1 MRSTASRDIPT
12 SSGSCSGASVVISAR
27 SEGTGTRRSGSG
39 PIGGRGGGGGG
50 TMGAGDP
57 SVLRRKFGVIAVD
70 AGARLPVPG
79 SRSHTGGTW
88 RLPGAG
94 RRVPAPPNGVE
105 CSTQGTSVPAAMGEG
120 ALDGVLVADFSR
132 VLAGPVCSM
141 TLADL
146 GADVIKVERPDGG
159 DDTRAWGP
167 PWTDRGATYYLGL
180 NRGKRSIALD
190 LREEADRE
198 LAWRL
203 ATRADVVLESFRSG
217 TMERYGLGYEAVAEA
232 NPGVVY
238 CSATAFGAG
247 DPRPGYDLLLQAGG
261 GLMRVTGEE
270 GGRPLK
276 VGAAVVDLICGL
288 HATIGVLAA
297 LHARAADPEGRG
309 QRVEATLMLA
319 ALTALVNQGS
329 AHLLAGASPGR
340 LGNRHPSIAPSPPYR
355 AADEDFV
362 VAVANDTLFARLCA
376 AIARPELTQD
386 ERFATNPARRE
397 HIDALDAELEA
408 AFAAR
413 PAREWVALL
422 NEAGVP
428 AGPIND
434 VAAAFAMAAEAG
446 LGPVAEGDGL
456 PVGGPGRRAL

>member
-1 MRSTASRDIPT
+1 
-12 SSGSCSGASVVISAR
+12 
-27 SEGTGTRRSGSG
+27 
-39 PIGGRGGGGGG
+39 
-50 TMGAGDP
+50 MG
-57 SVLRRKFGVIAVD
+57 
-70 AGARLPVPG
+70 
-79 SRSHTGGTW
+79 
-88 RLPGAG
+88 
-94 RRVPAPPNGVE
+94 
-105 CSTQGTSVPAAMGEG
+105 QG

-146 GADVIKVERPDGG
+146 GADVVKVERPDGG
-159 DDTRAWGP
+159 DDTRSWGP
-167 PWTDRGATYYLGL
+167 PWTERGATYYLGL

-190 LREEADRE
+190 LREEGDRE

-203 ATRADVVLESFRSG
+203 ATRADVVLESFRAG

-238 CSATAFGAG
+238 CSVTAFGAG
-247 DPRPGYDLLLQAGG
+247 DPRPGYDLLLQAMG
-261 GLMRVTGEE
+261 GLMHVTGEE
-270 GGRPLK
+270 DGRPLK

-297 LHARAADPEGRG
+297 LHARAADAEGRG

-340 LGNRHPSIAPSPPYR
+340 LGNRHPSIAPYSTYR
-355 AADEDFV
+355 ASDEDFV
-362 VAVANDTLFARLCA
+362 VAVANDALFARLCA
-376 AIARPELTQD
+376 AIGRPQLTQD
-386 ERFATNPARRE
+386 ERFATNPARRV
-397 HIDALDAELEA
+397 HIDELDAELEA
-408 AFAAR
+408 AFAGR
-413 PAREWVALL
+413 TAREWVALL
-422 NEAGVP
+422 GEAGVP

-446 LGPVAEGDGL
+446 LEPVVEVDGL
-456 PVGGPGRRAL
+456 RLLAPAMRLARTPATVERPPPALGEHDAELRKWLSES